1 MRVAIVDDMRVD
13 SVALCSL
20 LKARLPSS
28 AFVDVYDSGERFLE
42 AMAKYDLIFWT
53 SS

>member
-20 LKARLPSS
+20 LKRVCRRRPSWMCMIQAS
-28 AFVDVYDSGERFLE
+28 AFLRPWRN
-42 AMAKYDLIFWT
+42 MT
-53 SS
+53 